1 MSRPLE
7 RQAVSTITSKL
18 AEITEYLENNTEPN
32 AQDGGD
38 FLKPLLENFKA
49 VKRISEERV
58 NALKEII
65 QSLDED
71 YENNENNYNNEN
83 NENNNNEQNGGK
95 SRRKHKSRKNKVK
108 KTRKRQ

>member
-71 YENNENNYNNEN
+71 YENNENS
-83 NENNNNEQNGGK
+83 NNEQNGGK